1 MRYPLLTAVALCL
14 CGQVSP
20 GLAAGNG
27 YHAGNVLL
35 ADASGDQFQVQ
46 DDTPPTVPED
56 NLPPVQPLDQS
67 DMADQTT
74 GTDQTDQSGQ
84 SSQPATQDQGQDQSQ
99 EQDQSQNQPDDQGNQ
114 DSSNSNSPQSQPASQ
129 ESDQN
134 QEDERAIRRMCQEYS
149 QGLPDDEKAQYLQD
163 CIRSQSY

>member
-1 MRYPLLTAVALCL
+1 MRYPLLTAVTLCL
-14 CGQVSP
+14 CCQAIP

-27 YHAGNVLL
+27 YHAGSVLL

-56 NLPPVQPLDQS
+56 NLPPVQPVDQGDMTDQS
-67 DMADQTT
+67 NNA
-74 GTDQTDQSGQ
+74 DQTDQSGQ
-84 SSQPATQDQGQDQSQ
+84 PDQNSAQDQSQ
-99 EQDQSQNQPDDQGNQ
+99 DQDQTRQDDQGNQ
-114 DSSNSNSPQSQPASQ
+114 DSGNDSSQSQPASQ

-149 QGLPDDEKAQYLQD
+149 AGLPDDEKAQYLQD